1 MKTLNR
7 DLPIPFLRPPDSDWW
22 SNQVTAPAPLDRG
35 QQLALLD
42 PEGAAIE
49 EFAKGGAAP
58 SRLQKIAV
66 RFLERLTAAV
76 LGALRVEVRNV
87 KVRVAVGGSED
98 GSETIPGKGLESENA
113 SEEKQEVVILNSKQ
127 EDGPRDGPN
136 GIRADQLGEEKEG
149 AGSLG
154 RRQVENASGG
164 AEAREND
171 STSATGGGAKAEES
185 GSTGKPLSDGFV
197 ALEVAFQ
204 SFVLF
209 EGRHGQNGGSGGG
222 LLGAAWTAIFGSGAA
237 DKGAVSKHTQL
248 GGLAIRLETGKE
260 QQENRR
266 EVHAKKGRNVGSEDR
281 GLVSDTENGQ
291 RGNEMGEG
299 KTSGSEEGRGEGNIG
314 DGLMGKGVGNNL
326 KEDEVMDGL
335 SESMEISQ
343 SNLNPLSEA
352 GSRGTREAAQAP
364 SSPRKID
371 RRNILLPN
379 EIDTV
384 VRINK
389 LGLDR
394 LQVDARTL
402 ALELDVRDLAALAS
416 LASALSP
423 TLPPSR
429 SSSQVTEL
437 KGERGEDTQNKPC
450 EAQQAA
456 GDCERS
462 AETEQGVTGR
472 KEAGSSTAEGQAEE
486 REERGHDAKGHHFRG
501 HHFKGHHSKGKEE
514 ERPRDSGGGPSE
526 AVLLWQKA
534 FRLVREQSQST
545 RLHGVLEAGAARRR
559 WARHVQ
565 IRLPDHVSEI

>member
-22 SNQVTAPAPLDRG
+22 SNQVAAPAPLDRG

-42 PEGAAIE
+42 PEGAAID

-66 RFLERLTAAV
+66 GFLERLTAAV

-98 GSETIPGKGLESENA
+98 GSETIPGEGLVSESFGG
-113 SEEKQEVVILNSKQ
+113 EKHGVLDGRNKQ
-127 EDGPRDGPN
+127 EDGARYGPN
-136 GIRADQLGEEKEG
+136 GICADREGGEEEG
-149 AGSLG
+149 AGSVG
-154 RRQVENASGG
+154 RRVDENANG
-164 AEAREND
+164 AEEARKSD
-171 STSATGGGAKAEES
+171 PRSATGGAPKQR
-185 GSTGKPLSDGFV
+185 GSAGKPLSDGFV

-222 LLGAAWTAIFGSGAA
+222 LLGAAWTAIFGSGTA

-260 QQENRR
+260 QQEKGS
-266 EVHAKKGRNVGSEDR
+266 EQLAKKRRNVGGEECGSV
-281 GLVSDTENGQ
+281 GDTQNGH
-291 RGNEMGEG
+291 GKNEMGEG
-299 KTSGSEEGRGEGNIG
+299 KSSGSEEGRGSIGRGEEDIG
-314 DGLMGKGVGNNL
+314 DGLMNRGVGSNL
-326 KEDEVMDGL
+326 KEDEVKDGI

-343 SNLNPLSEA
+343 GGTSNPNPLSEA
-352 GSRGTREAAQAP
+352 ESRGKREVAQAS
-364 SSPRKID
+364 SSPRIID

-416 LASALSP
+416 LASALNS
-423 TLPPSR
+423 TVPPSR
-429 SSSQVTEL
+429 SSSQVAESNA
-437 KGERGEDTQNKPC
+437 ERGDDTQNKPC

-462 AETEQGVTGR
+462 GETERGVKEK
-472 KEAGSSTAEGQAEE
+472 KEAGSSTTEGQAE

-514 ERPRDSGGGPSE
+514 ERPRGRGGGPSD

-534 FRLVREQSQST
+534 FRLVKEQSHST

-559 WARHVQ
+559 
-565 IRLPDHVSEI
+565 